1 MYDNIGSKL
10 RTVAMVCGI
19 IGVIGAGIGFLAL
32 IAGGGAV
39 GFAAIVSGL
48 LALISSWPLYAFG
61 QITDDIHAMRENAA
75 APSSPAAATFVAVDE
90 LPEL

>member
-19 IGVIGAGIGFLAL
+19 IGVIGAGIGLLAL
-32 IAGGGAV
+32 LTGGGAI
-39 GFAAIVSGL
+39 GLAAIVSGL

-61 QITDDIHAMRENAA
+61 QITDDIHAMRNGTAAPTGQTAA
-75 APSSPAAATFVAVDE
+75 AVDDD

>member
-1 MYDNIGSKL
+1 
-10 RTVAMVCGI
+10 MVCGI
-19 IGVIGAGIGFLAL
+19 IGVICAGIGFLAL
-32 IAGGGAV
+32 VIADEEAL

-75 APSSPAAATFVAVDE
+75 APSSPAAAAFVAVDE

>member
-19 IGVIGAGIGFLAL
+19 IGVIGAGIGLLAL
-32 IAGGGAV
+32 LSGGGAI
-39 GFAAIVSGL
+39 GLAAIVSGL

-61 QITDDIHAMRENAA
+61 QITDDIHAMRNGTA
-75 APSSPAAATFVAVDE
+75 APSGQTAAVVDDD